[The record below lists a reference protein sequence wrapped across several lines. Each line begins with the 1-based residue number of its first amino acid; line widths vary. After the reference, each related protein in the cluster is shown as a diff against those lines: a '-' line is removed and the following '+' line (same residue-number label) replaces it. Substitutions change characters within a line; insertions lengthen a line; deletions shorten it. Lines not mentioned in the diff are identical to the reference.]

1 MSKLNVNKHRKLTTK
16 EYALWFASQVGATLT
31 LEELPLIINDRTRKI
46 IEGKILA
53 KLKPVE
59 EVVEEVVE
67 EAVEEVLE
75 TPEDIPDSE
84 EFPTDLTYDSMTLKE
99 LKEECKT
106 RGLPTSGTKSELAL
120 RLKRDDEGISESV
133 AETPA
138 PDEESA
144 AEEPLDT
151 PDEESAVTKVNEDDN
166 NDINGQEQDIKK
178 E

>member
-1 MSKLNVNKHRKLTTK
+1 MK
-16 EYALWFASQVGATLT
+16 
-31 LEELPLIINDRTRKI
+31 
-46 IEGKILA
+46 
-53 KLKPVE
+53 
-59 EVVEEVVE
+59 VVEEV
-67 EAVEEVLE
+67 VEEVLE

>member
-1 MSKLNVNKHRKLTTK
+1 
-16 EYALWFASQVGATLT
+16 
-31 LEELPLIINDRTRKI
+31 
-46 IEGKILA
+46 
-53 KLKPVE
+53 
-59 EVVEEVVE
+59 
-67 EAVEEVLE
+67 
-75 TPEDIPDSE
+75 
-84 EFPTDLTYDSMTLKE
+84 MTLKE

-144 AEEPLDT
+144 VEEPLDT

>member
-1 MSKLNVNKHRKLTTK
+1 MSKLNVNKYRKLSTE

-59 EVVEEVVE
+59 EVVEEE
-67 EAVEEVLE
+67 VEEVLE